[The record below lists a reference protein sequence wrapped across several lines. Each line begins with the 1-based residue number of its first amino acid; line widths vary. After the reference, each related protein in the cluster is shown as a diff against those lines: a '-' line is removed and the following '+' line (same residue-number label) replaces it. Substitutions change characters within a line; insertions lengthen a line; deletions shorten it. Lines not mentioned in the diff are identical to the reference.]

1 MNTRIAASLLALAT
15 LPLWLGACQEKK
27 QPAQSAPEVGVIAV
41 HAGDLP
47 LRHDLVGRLAP
58 TRIAQVRARVTG
70 IVMTRAYQEGSD
82 VSSGQL
88 LFRIDPAPL
97 QAALDEQQ
105 AALQEDLAKARNDR
119 RKAERART
127 LAERGVIAR
136 QALDDANA
144 EASSSQAAV
153 ARARAAVETAKLNLS
168 YTRVTAPIA
177 GRAGRALVTEGAL
190 VSQSAATQLT
200 TIEQI
205 DPLYIDFSQPLH
217 VVEQWRRQQ
226 ASGKV
231 KLDQPQQM
239 TVTLKLPDG
248 TRYPHTGH
256 LDFTDMRVDPD
267 TGSVSLR
274 ARIDNPDRTL
284 LPGMFIGIELNAG
297 TLHHVIRV
305 PQPAVL
311 RDGNSAYVLLVDD
324 QNMVVRTPVH
334 TRGTLDGD
342 WVIDRGLADGQRVV
356 ASGLQRARPGSKV
369 RPVPWSPQPAQA
381 GSTASAGD

>member
-1 MNTRIAASLLALAT
+1 MSR
-15 LPLWLGACQEKK
+15 
-27 QPAQSAPEVGVIAV
+27 
-41 HAGDLP
+41 
-47 LRHDLVGRLAP
+47 
-58 TRIAQVRARVTG
+58 
-70 IVMTRAYQEGSD
+70 
-82 VSSGQL
+82 SGQL
-88 LFRIDPAPL
+88 LFRIDPAPM

-105 AALQEDLAKARNDR
+105 AALQEDLAKARNDG

-144 EASSSQAAV
+144 EARSSQAAV

-239 TVTLKLPDG
+239 TVTPQAARRHALP
-248 TRYPHTGH
+248 PHRPPGFHRHAGGSGH
-256 LDFTDMRVDPD
+256 RIGVLAGDASTTPIAACCRAC
-267 TGSVSLR
+267 SL
-274 ARIDNPDRTL
+274 AS
-284 LPGMFIGIELNAG
+284 ELNAG

-305 PQPAVL
+305 PQQAVL

-342 WVIDRGLADGQRVV
+342 WIIDCGLADGQRVV
-356 ASGLQRARPGSKV
+356 ASGLQRARPGSKA

-381 GSTASAGD
+381 ASDRSRCRLRPGHAAILHRTAGICLGHCDPDHAWRQHRHAQHAG